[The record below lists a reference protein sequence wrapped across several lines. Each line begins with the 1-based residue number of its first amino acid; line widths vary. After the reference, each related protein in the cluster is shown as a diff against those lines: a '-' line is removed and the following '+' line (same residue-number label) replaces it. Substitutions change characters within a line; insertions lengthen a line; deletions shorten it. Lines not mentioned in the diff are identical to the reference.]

1 MKETMQSDRTGIT
14 YIPADSIRILNIK
27 QVGFYMENSATL
39 LDVYPSKDFKTG
51 DDIVVFVFDK
61 KETFDLYRK
70 WMDRRNENI
79 RKYVIATL
87 SSPTRYLKSLH
98 FGRYCFVEDIEGATK
113 FLSKKLANKMISYYI
128 ADTGDSDVE
137 LVVVPVEITY
147 NLIKEMVD

>member
-1 MKETMQSDRTGIT
+1 MK
-14 YIPADSIRILNIK
+14 ILEK
-27 QVGFYMENSATL
+27 Q
-39 LDVYPSKDFKTG
+39 
-51 DDIVVFVFDK
+51 
-61 KETFDLYRK
+61 
-70 WMDRRNENI
+70 I

-113 FLSKKLANKMISYYI
+113 FLSKKLTNKMISYYI

-147 NLIKEMVD
+147 SLIKEMVD